1 MTTIDIKKGRWI
13 RPVITRF
20 FKFATWKRTM
30 KIHNMPHK
38 NTLFFPFY
46 ETIYSQT
53 YMLVVV
59 SVAYGIDIWYRL
71 SVLWGKEIISDAK
84 ETQHYSSLDAFPWL
98 IA

>member
-1 MTTIDIKKGRWI
+1 MKTHYENTYYASLKYS
-13 RPVITRF
+13 F
-20 FKFATWKRTM
+20 F
-30 KIHNMPHK
+30 H
-38 NTLFFPFY
+38 FY

>member
-1 MTTIDIKKGRWI
+1 
-13 RPVITRF
+13 
-20 FKFATWKRTM
+20 M

-38 NTLFFPFY
+38 NTLFSLFKKPSTAKLICY
-46 ETIYSQT
+46 
-53 YMLVVV
+53 LVVV